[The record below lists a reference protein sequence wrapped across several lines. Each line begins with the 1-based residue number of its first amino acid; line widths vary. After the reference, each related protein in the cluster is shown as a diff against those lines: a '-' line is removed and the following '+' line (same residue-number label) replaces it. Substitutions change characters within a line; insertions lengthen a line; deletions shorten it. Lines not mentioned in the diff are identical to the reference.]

1 METMDTIDRV
11 NTGASK
17 ATIFGWFAGL
27 AWMVYSDSV
36 MGLSW
41 IDWAL
46 LVVVG
51 MFAASIIIGGAFSLL
66 AALLTKVI
74 FRKSNASPTLFALAG
89 IIAAIIAF
97 LCAAPVAGLLA
108 SAPEV
113 TASELKSFQC
123 SEPLPAFTLAE
134 NSSPT
139 SGQLNEVCAC
149 IWSKLPEGGW
159 ERRVSEQIRAGQD
172 PGWRGPAFPS
182 RFDAALKVC
191 GGYQL

>member
-1 METMDTIDRV
+1 METMDSIDRV

-27 AWMVYSDSV
+27 AWMAYSDSV
-36 MGLSW
+36 VGLSW
-41 IDWAL
+41 MDWAL

-51 MFAASIIIGGAFSLL
+51 MFAASIIIGGALSLL

-74 FRKSNASPTLFALAG
+74 LGKGNESSTLFALAG
-89 IIAAIIAF
+89 IMAAIIAF

-108 SAPEV
+108 SAPVV
-113 TASELKSFQC
+113 TASEFKSFQC

-134 NSSPT
+134 DSNPT
-139 SGQLNEVCAC
+139 SGQLNVLCTC

-172 PGWRGPAFPS
+172 PGWRGRAFPS
-182 RFDAALKVC
+182 RFSAALKAC
-191 GGYQL
+191 GGDQL